1 MLVLDSSAFVD
12 LEFGRATP
20 ELVAAMA
27 RTGHWVVPEHFRLE
41 AFSAIRGVWLGGKVD
56 DEGFDRIT
64 HRLQVLDLGVWP
76 TAPLLP
82 RIRELASD
90 ATAYDAAHLAL
101 AEEIGSPLVTA
112 DAKFAGVPGVRCRVV
127 GWGDG

>member
-12 LEFGRATP
+12 LELERARP

-27 RTGHWVVPEHFRLE
+27 RTGHWVVPEHFRIE
-41 AFSAIRGVWLGGKVD
+41 VFSAVRGAWLGGKIG
-56 DEGFDRIT
+56 DEELDRIT
-64 HRLQVLDLGVWP
+64 KRLVALDLDVWP

-82 RIRELASD
+82 RIRELAGN
-90 ATAYDAAHLAL
+90 ATAYDAAYLAL
-101 AEEIGSPLVTA
+101 AEEVGGPLVTA
-112 DAKFAGVPGVRCRVV
+112 DAKFATVPGIRCRIV